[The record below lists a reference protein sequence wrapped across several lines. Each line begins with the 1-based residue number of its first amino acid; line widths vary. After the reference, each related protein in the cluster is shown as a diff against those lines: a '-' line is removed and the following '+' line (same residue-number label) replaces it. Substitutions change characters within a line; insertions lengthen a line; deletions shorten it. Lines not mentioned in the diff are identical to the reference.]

1 MDWGNTVPNKQCS
14 TLPEGFWESELYRA
28 LEEAIRKWHD
38 WLKVRVSL
46 YGWQVLFHGKLAK
59 AELEDCDWCCFLDG

>member
-1 MDWGNTVPNKQCS
+1 MIGRTTVLHEQW
-14 TLPEGFWESELYRA
+14 TLSGGILGKSEFYRA

-59 AELEDCDWCCFLDG
+59 AELEDCDWHCFLEG

>member
-1 MDWGNTVPNKQCS
+1 MDWGNTVPNKQSS
-14 TLPEGFWESELYRA
+14 TLPEAFWESDFYRA
-28 LEEAIRKWHD
+28 FDEAIQKRHD

-59 AELEDCDWCCFLDG
+59 AELEDCDWHCFLDG